1 MINLKIYIMKFTQP
15 CFIRMNTPKIREGL
29 AKLGYHICICANFDG
44 AEWIDTLVF
53 NGTVHGIGY
62 FDKEMFG
69 SNWTKEKELNRYL
82 SENKNSIDCKTNIK
96 LFLAIAALTDDT
108 DENQYF
114 VLDTC
119 VSWPSENFQPAGTFI
134 LCKRDKWYR
143 DFDKDGSPS
152 VFSSANIPAHKA
164 TVSELIEHFK

>member
-1 MINLKIYIMKFTQP
+1 MKFTQP
-15 CFIRMNTPKIREGL
+15 CFIRMNAPKIREGL
-29 AKLGYHICICANFDG
+29 EKLGYNVCICCTFRNAK
-44 AEWIDTLVF
+44 WLQSLVI
-53 NGTVHGIGY
+53 NSSAHGVGY
-62 FDKEMFG
+62 FEEDPPYD
-69 SNWTKEKELNRYL
+69 WTVEKELELFLIQNTHY
-82 SENKNSIDCKTNIK
+82 IDCGTNIN

-119 VSWPSENFQPAGTFI
+119 ISIASENFQPDGTFI

-152 VFSSANIPAHKA
+152 VFSSVNIPAHKA